1 MLKSLGA
8 RHKVRLAVDFHQH
21 GDFSTGVDVTADQ
34 SFSGLARG
42 FLGGR
47 RLSLFAQNRDGFLDV
62 AFGFYQCRAA
72 IVESR
77 IGAVPQFLYELRW
90 NFHGCLRCTHPF
102 YIKVCKYK
110 PRTPFYLFRNLA
122 LYHCLQNGPLQV
134 ASERAWLLLNP

>member
-8 RHKVRLAVDFHQH
+8 RPKALLAVDFPQH
-21 GDFSTGVDVTADQ
+21 GVFSTGVDVTADQ

-77 IGAVPQFLYELRW
+77 IGAVPQFLYELGW
-90 NFHGCLRCTHPF
+90 NFHGCLRCPHPF
-102 YIKVCKYK
+102 FI
-110 PRTPFYLFRNLA
+110 TA
-122 LYHCLQNGPLQV
+122 LK
-134 ASERAWLLLNP
+134 